1 MKVVRIV
8 FFLFAIGVIAAPVW
22 WYISADVIE
31 KVFDD
36 DEPDLPTS
44 VKMADKEEYFR
55 LRNEHLDLLRG
66 FDTAKQDSRT
76 NAVRRMEQAERDL
89 AARRAVE
96 GVPTALGSWRPLGP
110 APIPISASVTNSG
123 RVSAIAV
130 HPTNPNIVYVGTAQ
144 GGLYRTL
151 DGGTTWTPLMDSA
164 LTLAIGAVAI
174 APSDPTTVFVGTGEA
189 ALCGSG
195 CFIGV
200 GLYRITN
207 ADTNPV
213 LSQVINKD
221 AGGADVFTGRAVGE
235 IIVHP
240 TDPNIVF
247 AGTTTGVAGIGQGT
261 TGAILPNAG
270 LYRTTN
276 AMSADPRFTK
286 IAING
291 TLGANRSVV
300 DLAVEPGNPN
310 RMVAAV
316 IGSGSD
322 GGVYLTTDALAAT
335 PTFVRTLTTG
345 DGSTL
350 GRTEFAVNKTG
361 AVVTIFAATGTSSG
375 TLFKSI
381 DGGATFNPAGGGTG
395 FCSSQCFYDIAV
407 EVDPVDA
414 NRVYLGG
421 SPSLVF
427 GRSTTGGAAFTNSSS
442 GLHVDTQAFALAPS
456 NPSIMYFGSDGGIWR
471 TNDVKAAGAVA
482 WTSLNNTTF
491 SATQFMG
498 LALHPTDRNYL
509 IGGTQ
514 DNGTEF
520 LAPDG
525 TTWVRSDGGDGGFA
539 AIDQNAT
546 TPTNVVAYHTYFNQ
560 TSTQVGFQ
568 RALSTEPNGD
578 PFWAT
583 FQGCR
588 NGSSN
593 NGILCADQVLFYAP
607 LVRGPGTPNTVYYGT
622 NRLYR
627 SIDMGTTMTDVSGTL
642 PARIGAIGI
651 APSNDNV
658 RLVGLTTGA
667 VFLSTTAGATTMTN
681 VTGPIPARYIGRIA
695 IDPAN
700 ANVAYVALNGFGLP
714 AGQHI
719 WKTTNLLTGTP
730 TWTAAGTGIPDTPT
744 NALAIDPA
752 NTQVVFAGTD
762 IGVFRSENG
771 GASWEPFSNGL
782 PRIAVFG
789 MEFQAAHRVLRIAT
803 HGRGIYEYTFA
814 NQRGPFDFDGDGK
827 TDIGIFRPIAG
838 ASEWWVNRS
847 STGVT
852 FALQFGAATDKIVPA
867 DYTGDGKTDIAFFRP
882 ASGEWFVLRSE
893 DFSFFALPFGTN
905 GDVPVPADYNADG
918 RADFAVFR
926 PSSSTWFISQSGGG
940 PTRIEQ
946 FGIAGDQPVVADY
959 DRDNKAD
966 VAIFRMNGG
975 AGEWWI
981 NRSTQGLLALQFG
994 ANTDRPVQGDYT
1006 GDGKAD
1012 VAIWRPTTGEWLIV
1026 RSEDFSFFGFP
1037 FGAAGDTV
1045 APGDYDGDG
1054 KFDATVFRPS
1064 SSTWFIGRTTAGTQI
1079 VQFGATG
1086 DRPIPNAFVP

>member
-8 FFLFAIGVIAAPVW
+8 FFFFAIAVIAAPVW
-22 WYISADVIE
+22 WYISADVNE
-31 KVFDD
+31 KEFDD

-44 VKMADKEEYFR
+44 VKITDKEEYFR

-66 FDTAKQDSRT
+66 YDTAEQDSRT
-76 NAVRRMEQAERDL
+76 NAVRKMEQAEREL
-89 AARRAVE
+89 AAQRAIE
-96 GVPTALGSWRPLGP
+96 GVPTLVRAWRPLGP
-110 APIPISASVTNSG
+110 APIPVPPSATNSG

-151 DGGTTWTPLMDSA
+151 DGGATWTPLMDSA

-207 ADTNPV
+207 ADTAPL

-221 AGGADVFTGRAVGE
+221 AGGNDVFTGRAVGE
-235 IIVHP
+235 IIIHP

-247 AGTTTGVAGIGQGT
+247 AGTTTGVAGLGQGT
-261 TGAILPNAG
+261 TGATLPNAG
-270 LYRTTN
+270 LFRTTN
-276 AMSADPRFTK
+276 AMSADPRFAK
-286 IAING
+286 IAISG
-291 TLGANRSVV
+291 TLGLSRSVV
-300 DLAVEPGNPN
+300 DLAIEPGNPN

-316 IGSGSD
+316 IGSGND
-322 GGVYLTTDALAAT
+322 GGVYLSTDALATT
-335 PTFVRTLTTG
+335 PTFTRTLATG

-361 AVVTIFAATGTSSG
+361 DVVTIFAATGTSNG
-375 TLFKSI
+375 TLFKSV
-381 DGGATFNPAGGGTG
+381 DAGATFNPAGGGTG

-407 EVDPVDA
+407 EVDPTDV

-427 GRSTTGGAAFTNSSS
+427 GRSTTGGAAFTNSSN

-456 NPSIMYFGSDGGIWR
+456 NPSIMYFGSDGGIWK
-471 TNDVKAAGAVA
+471 TGDVRSVGAVT

-498 LALHPTDRNYL
+498 LALHPVDRNYL
-509 IGGTQ
+509 LGGTQ

-525 TTWVRSDGGDGGFA
+525 FTWVRSDGGDGGFA

-546 TPTNVVAYHTYFNQ
+546 TPTNVVAYHTYFSQ
-560 TSTQVGFQ
+560 TTTQVGFE
-568 RALSTEPNGD
+568 RALATEPSGD
-578 PFWAT
+578 PFWST

-588 NGSSN
+588 NGTSN
-593 NGILCADQVLFYAP
+593 NGILCADPVLFYAP
-607 LVRGPGTPNTVYYGT
+607 LVRGPGTPNTIYYGT

-627 SIDMGTTMTDVSGTL
+627 SMNMGTTMTDVSGTL
-642 PARIGAIGI
+642 PARLGAIAI
-651 APSNDNV
+651 APQDDNV

-667 VFLSTTAGATTMTN
+667 VYLSMTAGATTMTN

-695 IDPAN
+695 IDPTN

-714 AGQHI
+714 AGQHV
-719 WKTTNLLTGTP
+719 WKTTNLLTGAP
-730 TWTAAGTGIPDTPT
+730 TWAPAGAGIPDTPA
-744 NALAIDPA
+744 NAFAIDPA
-752 NTQVVFAGTD
+752 NTQNIFAGTD

-771 GASWEPFSNGL
+771 GASWQPFSPGL
-782 PRIAVFG
+782 PRVAIFG
-789 MEFQAAHRVLRIAT
+789 MEFQAMHRVLRIAT
-803 HGRGIYEYTFA
+803 HGRGIYEYPFA
-814 NQRGPFDFDGDGK
+814 NQRAPFDFDGDNK
-827 TDIGIFRPIAG
+827 TDIGIFRPAG
-838 ASEWWVNRS
+838 SASEWWINRS
-847 STGVT
+847 GNGQT
-852 FALQFGAATDKIVPA
+852 FALQFGASTDKIAPA

-882 ASGEWFVLRSE
+882 ASGEWFILRSE

-905 GDVPVPADYNADG
+905 GDVPVPADYDADG
-918 RADFAVFR
+918 KADFAVFR
-926 PSSSTWFISQSGGG
+926 PSNSNWFISQSSGA
-940 PTRIEQ
+940 PTRIFQ
-946 FGIAGDQPVVADY
+946 FGITGDQPVVADY
-959 DRDNKAD
+959 DGDGKAD
-966 VAIFRMNGG
+966 VGIFRQAAGG
-975 AGEWWI
+975 AEWWI
-981 NRSTQGLLALQFG
+981 SRSTAGPLAIQFG
-994 ANTDRPVQGDYT
+994 ANTDKAVQGDYT
-1006 GDGKAD
+1006 GDGKSD
-1012 VAIWRPTTGEWLIV
+1012 VAVWRPASGEWFIV
-1026 RSEDFSFFGFP
+1026 RSEDFSFYGFP
-1037 FGAAGDTV
+1037 FGANGDV
-1045 APGDYDGDG
+1045 PASGDYDGDG
-1054 KFDATVFRPS
+1054 KFDPTVFRPS
-1064 SSTWFIGRTTAGTQI
+1064 SATWFIARTTAGTQI
-1079 VQFGATG
+1079 VQFGANG